1 MTAAQQLA
9 KELAKWTKILTR
21 EKKKAKPMIVS
32 YEQEAI

>member
-21 EKKKAKPMIVS
+21 KKKITKPMIVT
-32 YEQEAI
+32 YEQDAI